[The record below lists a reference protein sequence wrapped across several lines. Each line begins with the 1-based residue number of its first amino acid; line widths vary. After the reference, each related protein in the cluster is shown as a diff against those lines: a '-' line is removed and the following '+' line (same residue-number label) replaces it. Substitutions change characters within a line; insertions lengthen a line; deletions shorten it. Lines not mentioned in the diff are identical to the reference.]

1 MNLKG
6 DIKYVDCGESI
17 WMTKKDWKKLKVWFA
32 RNGIELDEYKRTPA
46 FRVIA
51 KGKARRR

>member
-17 WMTKKDWKKLKVWFA
+17 WMTKKDWQKLMVWFA
-32 RNGIELDEYKRTPA
+32 RNGIELEEYKRTPT
-46 FRVIA
+46 VKVQA
-51 KGKARRR
+51 KAKVRG